1 MIAFILPGRNTRRWP
16 AFTLIVVLSMLGFLS
31 GCGSGG
37 VEPNAANPLSAGS
50 YAVIVR
56 ASGGSTIQTATI
68 NFTIQ

>member
-1 MIAFILPGRNTRRWP
+1 MIAFMLPGGNTRRWRTLSLLVVL
-16 AFTLIVVLSMLGFLS
+16 FTLGSMS

-37 VEPNAANPLSAGS
+37 VAPNAANPLSAGS